1 MSRVSVRY
9 IIEDVPAAMQ
19 FYTSVLGFTVEFDA
33 SPAFASVV
41 RDGVRLLL
49 SGDGSSGKRP
59 LADGRKQA
67 PGGWNRVSIEVENLA
82 TEVDRLRAA
91 GVPFRTPEV
100 LTGPG
105 GSQVMIEDPSGN
117 PVEIFQP
124 RS

>member
-1 MSRVSVRY
+1 MSTVSMRY
-9 IIEDVPAAMQ
+9 IINDVPAAMQ
-19 FYTSVLGFTVEFDA
+19 FYTSVLGFTVEHDA
-33 SPAFASVV
+33 APAFAAVA

-49 SGDGSSGKRP
+49 SGDGSSGKRS
-59 LADGRKQA
+59 LSDGRKQE
-67 PGGWNRVSIEVENLA
+67 PGGWNRLSIEVENLA

-100 LTGPG
+100 LSGPG

-124 RS
+124 KS

>member
-1 MSRVSVRY
+1 MSTVSMRY
-9 IIEDVPAAMQ
+9 IINDVPAAMQ
-19 FYTSVLGFTVEFDA
+19 FYTSVLSFTVELDA

-49 SGDGSSGKRP
+49 SGDGSSGKRS
-59 LADGRKQA
+59 LADGRKQE
-67 PGGWNRVSIEVENLA
+67 PGGWNRLSIEVENLA
-82 TEVDRLRAA
+82 TEVGRLRAA

-100 LTGPG
+100 LSGPG